1 MRVNTNVAAL
11 RACYQLN
18 STDSKLSTSLEKL
31 SSGNKLLDIK
41 DNPVGASIS
50 VKMKAQI
57 RNLDRATQNTNDGI
71 SVVETA
77 EGALIEI
84 QSMLQRLNELAVQG
98 ASDTYSD
105 DDRVAI
111 MDEMEQ
117 IRDEIDRVAKD
128 TDFNT
133 QTLLDGTFS
142 RRTFSAVNYA
152 DITYTSNTVPA
163 GNYTITYRDDAE
175 KAELSLAALTD
186 GNIPNGS
193 FNINGALVE
202 LSENDSLQEVYE
214 KLVKAGDKT
223 DISVSYTGSLTSSAT
238 FTFTQNEYG
247 SAETIDISTSEE
259 MAAELGLADK
269 QVSVAGKD
277 STVRLEVNNNSL
289 FTGSAVCTVSG
300 REITV
305 KDFNGF
311 EMTIKINDNIESQ
324 PDDPTWDPKGQK
336 EINLGVTN
344 VGPMTIQV
352 GANEYQELDIEI
364 PEVSAETLRLDKINA
379 LTSRGCGEAIT
390 ISNAAINRIS
400 EIRSSIGAYQ
410 NRMEHTVSSLEIT
423 EENMTASLSRIED
436 VDIADEMTRY
446 TTYNIMTQ
454 AATSMLAQANQMA
467 DKVLQL
473 LQ

>member
-1 MRVNTNVAAL
+1 MRINTNIAAL

-18 STDSKLSTSLEKL
+18 TTDSKLSTSLEKL
-31 SSGNKLLDIK
+31 SSGNKLLDIR
-41 DNPVGASIS
+41 DNPVGASLS
-50 VKMKAQI
+50 VKMKTQI

-77 EGALIEI
+77 EGALTEI
-84 QSMLQRLNELAVQG
+84 QAMLQRLNELAVQG
-98 ASDTYSD
+98 SSDTYSD

-117 IRDEIDRVAKD
+117 IRDEIDRITRD

-142 RRTFSAVNYA
+142 RRTYSAVDFA
-152 DITYTSNTVPA
+152 KITYVSSTVAA
-163 GNYTITYRDDAE
+163 GNYRVSYWNEATQAE
-175 KAELSLAALTD
+175 ISLGALSD
-186 GNIPNGS
+186 GNIPNGA
-193 FNINGALVE
+193 FTINGARVT
-202 LSENDSLQEVYE
+202 LSENDSLQDVYE
-214 KLVKAGDKT
+214 KLIEAGDKT
-223 DISVSYTGSLTSSAT
+223 DIDISYTGSLTSSAV
-238 FTFTQNEYG
+238 FTFTQKEYG
-247 SAETIDISTSEE
+247 SAETIDISASTE
-259 MAAELGLADK
+259 MADALGLPDEN
-269 QVSVAGKD
+269 VSVAGED
-277 STVRLEVNNNSL
+277 SRAALYTNVGNSL
-289 FTGSAVCTVSG
+289 FNESALCTVSG
-300 REITV
+300 KEITI

-311 EMTIKINDNIESQ
+311 EMKIQIDESLTTDARQ
-324 PDDPTWDPKGQK
+324 D
-336 EINLGVTN
+336 ISLGVTD

-364 PEVSAETLRLDKINA
+364 PKVSSETLGLDKINA

-390 ISNAAINRIS
+390 IANNAINRIS
-400 EIRSSIGAYQ
+400 EIRSAIGAYQ

-436 VDIADEMTRY
+436 VDMADEMTQY
-446 TTYNIMTQ
+446 TTYNVMVQ

>member
-1 MRVNTNVAAL
+1 MRIRNNIPGINTSRNQGIVKG
-11 RACYQLN
+11 QLG
-18 STDSKLSTSLEKL
+18 KSLEKL
-31 SSGNKLLDIK
+31 SSGNKLLNIK
-41 DNPVGASIS
+41 DNPVGASLS

-77 EGALIEI
+77 EGALTEI
-84 QSMLQRLNELAVQG
+84 HSMLQRLNELSVQG
-98 ASDTYSD
+98 ASDTNSD

-111 MDEMEQ
+111 MDEIAQ

-133 QTLLDGTFS
+133 QTLLDGTFA
-142 RRTFSAVNYA
+142 RRTYSAVDYA
-152 DITYTSNTVPA
+152 DITYVSSTVPA
-163 GNYTITYRDDAE
+163 GDYMIMYQDTATQASF
-175 KAELSLAALTD
+175 SLGALTD

-193 FNINGALVE
+193 FVLNGAKVE
-202 LSENDSLQEVYE
+202 LSENDSLQDVYE

-223 DISVSYTGSLTSSAT
+223 DLSISYTGSLTSSAV
-238 FTFTQNEYG
+238 FTFTQERYG
-247 SAETIDISTSEE
+247 SEETVEISTSEE
-259 MAAELGLADK
+259 MAAELGLPDKDVRVEGQDGSADLYVK
-269 QVSVAGKD
+269 TD
-277 STVRLEVNNNSL
+277 NSL
-289 FTGSAVCTVSG
+289 FSASASCTVSG
-300 REITV
+300 REVTV
-305 KDFNGF
+305 KDYNGF
-311 EMTIKINDNIESQ
+311 EMRIQIGDNMGTTAAQRIS
-324 PDDPTWDPKGQK
+324 
-336 EINLGVTN
+336 LGVTD

-364 PEVSAETLRLDKINA
+364 PEVSAKSLGLDKINA

-390 ISNAAINRIS
+390 ISNDAINRIS
-400 EIRSSIGAYQ
+400 EIRSTIGAYQ

-436 VDIADEMTRY
+436 VDMADEMTKY
-446 TTYNIMTQ
+446 TTYNVMTQ
-454 AATSMLAQANQMA
+454 AATSMLAHANQMT

>member
-1 MRVNTNVAAL
+1 MRINTNVAAL

-18 STDSKLSTSLEKL
+18 STDSRLSTSLEKL

-41 DNPVGASIS
+41 ENPVGASLS

-77 EGALIEI
+77 EGALTEI

-98 ASDTYSD
+98 ATDTYSD

-111 MDEMEQ
+111 MDEIEQ
-117 IRDEIDRVAKD
+117 IRDEIDRVARD

-142 RRTFSAVNYA
+142 RRTFSAVDYA
-152 DITYTSNTVPA
+152 EITYVSTTVAA
-163 GNYTITYRDDAE
+163 GNYMIMYQDTATQAT
-175 KAELSLAALTD
+175 LSFASLTD

-193 FNINGALVE
+193 FEINGAKVE
-202 LSENDSLQEVYE
+202 LSENDSLQDVYE

-223 DISVSYTGSLTSSAT
+223 DISISYTGSLTSDAV
-238 FTFTQNEYG
+238 FTFTQKGYG
-247 SAETIDISTSEE
+247 SAETIDISAGTD
-259 MAAELGLADK
+259 MAAALGLAAEK
-269 QVSVAGKD
+269 VSVAGQD
-277 STVRLEVNNNSL
+277 GTADLYINTDTSL
-289 FTGSAVCTVSG
+289 FKASAVCTVSG
-300 REITV
+300 REVTV
-305 KDFNGF
+305 KDFEGF
-311 EMTIKINDNIESQ
+311 EMKIQIGDNIGTTDARRIS
-324 PDDPTWDPKGQK
+324 
-336 EINLGVTN
+336 LGVTD

-364 PEVSAETLRLDKINA
+364 PKVSSETLGLDKINA

-390 ISNAAINRIS
+390 IANNAIGRIS

-410 NRMEHTVSSLEIT
+410 NRMEHTISTLEIT

-436 VDIADEMTRY
+436 VDMADEMTKY
-446 TTYNIMTQ
+446 TTYNVMTQ